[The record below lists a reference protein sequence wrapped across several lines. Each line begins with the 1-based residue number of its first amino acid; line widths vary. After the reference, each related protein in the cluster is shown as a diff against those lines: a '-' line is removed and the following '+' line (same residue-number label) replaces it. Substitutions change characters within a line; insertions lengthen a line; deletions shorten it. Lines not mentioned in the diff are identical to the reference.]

1 MLNHVNFSDAV
12 RITLLSRFG
21 GWYSDTNFVF
31 LRPFESV
38 LGKKNLRNVLSFA
51 NSGFSGYVN
60 PVNNCG
66 NVVANELFHVDAGH
80 IFTEAATNVF
90 NRTLMNGEISSSGP
104 LVLTK
109 ALEEICGMK
118 NKEKSELKHNY
129 YERAKC
135 SGITIVEPKFFHT
148 LDLINSRI
156 IQSYAYWYEL
166 FKNSVAVNFSEGL
179 MYHKS
184 FQEDLKDKEYPRNK
198 NVLRPEDYGKNK
210 PAMTYIGT
218 KECPLS
224 FFSTSPF

>member
-38 LGKKNLRNVLSFA
+38 LGKKNLRNVISFA
-51 NSGFSGYVN
+51 NSGFPGYVN

-80 IFTEAATNVF
+80 IFMEAAINVF
-90 NRTLMNGEISSSGP
+90 NRTLMNGELSTSGP
-104 LVLTK
+104 LVVTK
-109 ALEEICGMK
+109 ALEEICGKK
-118 NKEKSELKHNY
+118 NNEKSQLKHDY
-129 YERAKC
+129 YKRAKC

>member
-38 LGKKNLRNVLSFA
+38 LGKKNLRNVISFA

-80 IFTEAATNVF
+80 IFMEAATNVF

-109 ALEEICGMK
+109 ALEEICGQK
-118 NKEKSELKHNY
+118 NQEKSQLKHNY

-135 SGITIVEPKFFHT
+135 SGITIVEPKFFYS
-148 LDLINSRI
+148 LDLINARI

-166 FKNSVAVNFSEGL
+166 FKNSVAIHFTKGFKYYGSLKKDVTDSANSH
-179 MYHKS
+179 HK
-184 FQEDLKDKEYPRNK
+184 K
-198 NVLRPEDYGKNK
+198 VLRPKDYGKNK
-210 PAMTYIGT
+210 PAVTYIGST
-218 KECPLS
+218 NCPLS
-224 FFSTSPF
+224 FFSISPF